1 VSIIEAA
8 AAASAAR
15 ESSEEPRERIRL
27 DNIAIREFRNLER
40 VDLELPPDGAVI
52 VGDNGHGKTN
62 FIEAIYYL
70 QIMRSIRDARDQD
83 LTRFDTTGFH
93 ISAHAHTPEARE
105 ISVGF
110 DRNAKRKKVSID
122 GTEVRR
128 LSDALGALPSV
139 MFSPRDLEL
148 VSGAPTE
155 RRRYLDLVLALTDRK
170 YLQALQ
176 HYRANLARRNA
187 ALRNATRR
195 GSAANEQ
202 QIAVWEPALAEHG
215 SVLIEA
221 RAKWVRDHSADFSDR
236 LQGIGEKGNA
246 QMRYVSPF
254 ADSEARHDV
263 LLAAFE
269 EKRPLDLRRGIT
281 HVGPHR
287 DDLELTLDGR
297 DLRLFG
303 SAGQQRSA
311 AIALRLLEA
320 ATLRKHAGAEPML
333 LLDDPFAELD
343 IRRAARILVML
354 EERGLGQTILVVPRE
369 SDVPPGLM
377 RLDRFQITDGSVK
390 VWLPKG
396 IAKAMTQSA
405 LT

>member
-1 VSIIEAA
+1 MSIIDAA
-8 AAASAAR
+8 AAAAR
-15 ESSEEPRERIRL
+15 TTHDEIKDRIRL
-27 DNIAIREFRNLER
+27 DSIAIRDFRNLER
-40 VDLELPPDGAVI
+40 VDLELPPEGAVV
-52 VGDNGHGKTN
+52 VGDNGQGKTN
-62 FIEAIYYL
+62 FLEAIYYL
-70 QIMRSIRDARDQD
+70 QILRSIRDARDQD
-83 LTRFDTTGFH
+83 LTRFDTAGFH
-93 ISAHAHTPEARE
+93 ISARAHTPESRD

-110 DRNAKRKKVSID
+110 DRNAKRKKVVHD
-122 GTEVRR
+122 GTEIRR

-148 VSGAPTE
+148 VSGSPTE

-170 YLQALQ
+170 YLHALQ
-176 HYRANLARRNA
+176 NYRANLARRNA
-187 ALRNATRR
+187 ALKNATHR
-195 GSAANEQ
+195 GSADNEQ
-202 QIAVWEPALAEHG
+202 QVAVWEPALAEHG

-221 RAKWVRDHSADFSDR
+221 RARWVRESAVEFANLVQR
-236 LQGIGEKGNA
+236 MGEKGKSEI
-246 QMRYVSPF
+246 RYVSPF
-254 ADSEARHDV
+254 ADSEARRDV

-269 EKRPLDLRRGIT
+269 EKRALDLRRGMT

-320 ATLRKHAGAEPML
+320 ATLRDHSGAEPLL

-343 IRRAARILVML
+343 IRRASRILVML

-369 SDVPPGLM
+369 ADIPPGLM
-377 RLDRFQITDGSVK
+377 RLDRLQINHGTIGP
-390 VWLPKG
+390 WLPKD
-396 IAKAMTQSA
+396 ISKRNDN
-405 LT
+405 